1 MTGKKQ
7 QTINDILSNKKLRD
21 QNAYVEVINQ
31 DVLETVQWV
40 PGCLSVTAVGA
51 WGVGV
56 WKPLRDAHYKLAW
69 LQAQGLKPRNRQRW
83 EGGAGGRG
91 GSWEPEPRFLPI
103 PIVPY
108 LLLT

>member
-51 WGVGV
+51 WGGGGV
-56 WKPLRDAHYKLAW
+56 EASQGCSLQIGLATGPGSEAQE
-69 LQAQGLKPRNRQRW
+69 QA
-83 EGGAGGRG
+83 EMGRG
-91 GSWEPEPRFLPI
+91 GWGEGRFLGA
-103 PIVPY
+103 
-108 LLLT
+108 